1 MSAGTNN
8 KINTLLIVSLSLIA
22 VLAATVIFEFFF
34 LDLARRTFVFY
45 TLKDG
50 VIVVEDRMLK
60 NAETKEGDIIRYTEE
75 TLLGPV
81 TPDLL
86 PLFPKETKLI
96 SLLYREGVVY
106 VNFTSDAAMPPL
118 EGGVT
123 IDNFRAFHAGIL
135 RNFSYVSDV
144 RFFIEGAAVYTE
156 GFERENTKLFFWN

>member
-1 MSAGTNN
+1 MSADFKKLFSTP
-8 KINTLLIVSLSLIA
+8 LIICLSFIA
-22 VLAATVIFEFFF
+22 VLAAVVVFDFFF

-50 VIVVEDRMLK
+50 GIVVEDRMLK
-60 NAETKEGDIIRYTEE
+60 HAETKEGDIIRYAEE

-123 IDNFRAFHAGIL
+123 IDNFRTFHAGIL

-144 RFFIEGAAVYTE
+144 RFFIEGTAVYTE
-156 GFERENTKLFFWN
+156 GFRHENAKLFFWN